1 LLPLAEVCGTWSSG
15 FYFVRMTT
23 LNVVIKTI
31 KLALQIDMSS
41 IQIKSESSADQQ
53 LNWLEVVRRQVG
65 SLHYGMVQIVVHD
78 SRVIQIEKT
87 ERVRLD
93 NKPLPETNHQ
103 TKTKP

>member
-1 LLPLAEVCGTWSSG
+1 MLPLAEVCGKWSNG
-15 FYFVRMTT
+15 FYFVIMTT
-23 LNVVIKTI
+23 LNVVIKNI

-65 SLHYGMVQIVVHD
+65 SLHYGAVEIVVHD
-78 SRVIQIEKT
+78 SRVVQIEKT

-93 NKPLPETNHQ
+93 NKPPPETNQ
-103 TKTKP
+103 PTKTKP